1 MFKLISALYKK
12 YEDIILYLFWGAMA
26 FFLNIILYII
36 FTDFLC
42 MDEMVA
48 NILDWLLCVL
58 FAYTTNRTFVFKS
71 KINTKDGILKEFSKF
86 FSMRVVSGLMDIGL
100 FFLMVSVLFI
110 DDIVSKLVTQ
120 VVVIVSNYLFSK
132 FYIFAKKK

>member
-26 FFLNIILYII
+26 FFLNIILYLV
-36 FTDFLC
+36 FTDFLY

-71 KINTKDGILKEFSKF
+71 KINTKDGILKEFFKF